1 MRTTVFNQ
9 IGLDSGALGLL
20 GSVVHRFD
28 EPGHY
33 VGTALVDDEARAD
46 FAVVVSKDGPPAAQ
60 VDLSALRA
68 SKCDD
73 RPTYRVGVGGYVSFY
88 VGSGNERWA
97 TVVGLPKSRTP
108 EFDSRRLDKGDVFAA
123 TVLRPG
129 TYAVRN
135 EYGKARTELA
145 VKYVTRGKERYRPG
159 EPVKVKM
166 GAQASRKS
174 MRLGP
179 AQGVVFEI
187 TEPSRIHIDL
197 TRPDDGRYAG
207 K

>member
-1 MRTTVFNQ
+1 M
-9 IGLDSGALGLL
+9 
-20 GSVVHRFD
+20 
-28 EPGHY
+28 
-33 VGTALVDDEARAD
+33 
-46 FAVVVSKDGPPAAQ
+46 
-60 VDLSALRA
+60 
-68 SKCDD
+68 
-73 RPTYRVGVGGYVSFY
+73 
-88 VGSGNERWA
+88 
-97 TVVGLPKSRTP
+97 VGLPKTRTP

-123 TVLRPG
+123 TILRPG
-129 TYAVRN
+129 AYAVRN

-159 EPVKVKM
+159 EPVMVKM

-197 TRPDDGRYAG
+197 TRPDDGRYAA